1 MSIFVNP
8 WVIGGAVAA
17 AAAGVGRLV
26 YRTMF
31 GMPGENWDGPLPPE
45 TCEDHDVIVADI
57 DNTLDHLCER
67 LGPRHVHDANAYAAL
82 DAARV
87 WFVSELEDAGY
98 DQVDEQVYVVGDRDV
113 ANISVEIEGT
123 ERPDEI
129 VVVGAHYDTIPD
141 CVGANDNGSGLAT
154 TLFLA
159 RCFADKPQ
167 PRTLR
172 FVFFVNEEVPFFHTP
187 RMGSY
192 VYAERCSKDG
202 DDIVAM
208 LCPETLGYYSD
219 EPGSQSYPAHLELAL
234 GNVGN
239 FLAVVGDSSSSELVR
254 DVVAGFRDGV
264 KFPCEGAVLP
274 RYVAGVGW
282 SDHWSFW
289 QFDYPA
295 VMLTDTAPFRYPH
308 YHTPEDTPDKV
319 DVGKLARAID
329 GIRSAVVRIASQPSK
344 SA

>member
-1 MSIFVNP
+1 MNP
-8 WVIGGAVAA
+8 WVIGGALAA
-17 AAAGVGRLV
+17 AAAGIGRIV

-31 GMPGENWDGPLPPE
+31 GMPGANWEGPLPTD
-45 TCEDHDVIVADI
+45 TCEDHGDIVSDVHATFDY
-57 DNTLDHLCER
+57 LCNE
-67 LGPRHVHDANAYAAL
+67 LGPRHVHSEQAYIAL

-98 DQVDEQVYVVGDRDV
+98 DHVDEQVYVVGEREV
-113 ANISVEIEGT
+113 ANISVEVPGT

-129 VVVGAHYDTIPD
+129 IVVGAHYDTIPD

-154 TLFLA
+154 TLYLA
-159 RCFADKPQ
+159 RHFASRPQ
-167 PRTLR
+167 ARTLR

-192 VYAERCSKDG
+192 VYAERCSRDG

-208 LCPETLGYYSD
+208 LTPETLGYYSD
-219 EPGSQSYPAHLELAL
+219 EPGSQTYPGHLEVAL
-234 GNVGN
+234 GDVGN
-239 FLAVVGDSSSSELVR
+239 FVAVVGDSNSAELVR
-254 DVVAGFRDGV
+254 NVVAGFREGV
-264 KFPCEGAVLP
+264 HFPCEGAVLP
-274 RYVAGVGW
+274 RYIDGVGW

-319 DVGKLARAID
+319 DVDKLARVID
-329 GIRSAVVRIASQPSK
+329 GIRCAVRSLALAGAK